1 MSVLPADQRELFL
14 PLADGL
20 HESPCWATFLR
31 NLAVR
36 AGANAAILAVCLRPG
51 GAPAVTRYGAPSAGP
66 EPRLD
71 PARLIELGLKP
82 LSMLRPGRI
91 YALDELLDYDDP
103 AALER
108 QRRALDG
115 RGWRFG
121 RALRIAAE
129 NGAEACLLLTRDRE
143 DISASTTAALTAAAP
158 HLRAGLKTLTI
169 LAEQQLRLEMAQSAL
184 ARIGVG
190 QIAFDPAGQVILAD
204 PQAEAVL
211 PLLAERRLPVLPDVA
226 QAIAEACARLA
237 GAAAG
242 ESALLPID
250 PRRELYLLLR
260 KAEHTPDR
268 TGPSPAVI
276 GTLRQPRREDPRA
289 AIRLLVRRYGLS
301 EREAA
306 LAHAISLGETII
318 EAGRRLRLTDETA
331 RNYSKRIYAKT
342 QTRGQADLVRL
353 LLEGPMPFA

>member
-115 RGWRFG
+115 RG
-121 RALRIAAE
+121 
-129 NGAEACLLLTRDRE
+129 
-143 DISASTTAALTAAAP
+143 
-158 HLRAGLKTLTI
+158 
-169 LAEQQLRLEMAQSAL
+169 
-184 ARIGVG
+184 
-190 QIAFDPAGQVILAD
+190 
-204 PQAEAVL
+204 
-211 PLLAERRLPVLPDVA
+211 
-226 QAIAEACARLA
+226 
-237 GAAAG
+237 
-242 ESALLPID
+242 
-250 PRRELYLLLR
+250 
-260 KAEHTPDR
+260 
-268 TGPSPAVI
+268 
-276 GTLRQPRREDPRA
+276 
-289 AIRLLVRRYGLS
+289 
-301 EREAA
+301 
-306 LAHAISLGETII
+306 
-318 EAGRRLRLTDETA
+318 
-331 RNYSKRIYAKT
+331 
-342 QTRGQADLVRL
+342 
-353 LLEGPMPFA
+353 